1 MWYRDSITPLRASA
15 KRRDARNN
23 IMKLRRIM
31 LWIHGWIG
39 ITVGAWLAVVGLTGS
54 VLVWRTEVQPQL
66 QARLMVMQPHAG
78 KVSLQAVYDAV
89 EKSHP
94 SQKIDRIYPPRAP
107 NLPYQVRLPVEQSTI
122 FVNPYSGQIVGEVA
136 HTRSFYDWVDEL
148 HVRLLADDVGHFLVG
163 IGGFAL
169 FTMAL
174 SGLWLWWPRR
184 GVWRRAFVPQLAT
197 NWCGRNYELHRVT
210 GVFVCIFLM
219 MNAVTGIAMV
229 WSQQASQVLGW
240 VLPARKD
247 AKLAKAKPG
256 KWLPLDDLT
265 ARADAALP
273 SGEISR
279 ITWPKKKGAP
289 LVIRMQLPGELNPAG
304 NSSVALDPT
313 SGRVLKIE
321 NSRDA
326 DALTRALDLRYP
338 IHTGEWGGIFT
349 KILYTLLGLT
359 LPAFYVSGLV
369 LWFFKFQKKRRSHR
383 KLSVPKTVSV

>member
-1 MWYRDSITPLRASA
+1 MWYRDGVTPLRARA

-39 ITVGAWLAVVGLTGS
+39 ITIGAWLAVVGLTGS

-66 QARLMVMQPHAG
+66 QARLMMVQPQPTKA
-78 KVSLQAVYDAV
+78 SLQAVYDTV
-89 EKSHP
+89 EKAYP
-94 SQKIDRIYPPRAP
+94 GQKIDRIFLPRAP
-107 NLPYQVRLPVEQSTI
+107 SQTYQVRLPVAQTSV

-184 GVWRRAFVPQLAT
+184 AQWRRAFVPKLST
-197 NWCGRNYELHRVT
+197 NWRGRNYELHRVT
-210 GVFVCIFLM
+210 GAFVCLFLM
-219 MNAVTGIAMV
+219 SNAVTGVMLV
-229 WSQQASQVLGW
+229 WNKQATSVLE
-240 VLPARKD
+240 LILSSRPKARV
-247 AKLAKAKPG
+247 AKTKAG
-256 KWLPLDDLT
+256 RWRSLDDLS
-265 ARADAALP
+265 ARASAALP
-273 SGEISR
+273 GGQISR

-304 NSSVALDPT
+304 NSAVSLDPT